1 MRKHRKTSKKG
12 YVSGI
17 YATFIES
24 ESAIKRFL
32 RRFLYKAED
41 IDEIAQETFLRAY
54 KATEGRDIE
63 SPKAYLFQVARTL
76 AYNELSR
83 KSRKLTDYLEEA
95 AEGEAGQTA
104 SLEDEY
110 TAQKKVELYLDA
122 ISDLPPQCRRVFLM
136 RKVQAMPYKAIAK
149 QMGISI
155 SAVEQHLTLG
165 NDRCRKFVE
174 KQEQQGAAFGAD
186 RQPQGMR

>member
-1 MRKHRKTSKKG
+1 MSKTPKNTV
-12 YVSGI
+12 VSSI
-17 YATFIES
+17 YSTFIES
-24 ESAIKRFL
+24 ESSLKRFL
-32 RRFLYKAED
+32 RRFLYKSED

-54 KATEGRDIE
+54 KATEGREID

-76 AYNELSR
+76 AYGELSR

-95 AEGEAGQTA
+95 VDGDTSHTA

-136 RKVQAMPYKAIAK
+136 RKVQAMPYKAIARTLN
-149 QMGISI
+149 ISI

-165 NDRCRKFVE
+165 NERCRKFVAR
-174 KQEQQGAAFGAD
+174 KEQQEGTPSA
-186 RQPQGMR
+186 QTKPQGVQ